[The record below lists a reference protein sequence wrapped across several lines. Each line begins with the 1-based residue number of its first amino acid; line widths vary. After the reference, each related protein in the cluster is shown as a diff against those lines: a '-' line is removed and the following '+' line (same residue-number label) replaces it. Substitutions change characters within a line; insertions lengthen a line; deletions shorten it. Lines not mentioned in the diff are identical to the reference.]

1 MKTQS
6 PDGSCLVE
14 KNPLFDWTV
23 GLTLLILLAWTV
35 YEFSVFS
42 AERTARIH
50 TQATATTTQ
59 LRDEI
64 GSLLKRVTAE
74 GQRLAKLFGE
84 NDYSA
89 DEVRKLLKES
99 SLSVAEIQGVTA
111 AFEPFGLNKKP
122 RLYAPYYDKSSQAY
136 LQVEESYDYSKAG
149 SLKTTWN

>member
-1 MKTQS
+1 MLKKI
-6 PDGSCLVE
+6 LY
-14 KNPLFDWTV
+14 LI

-42 AERTARIH
+42 AERTASIRR
-50 TQATATTTQ
+50 QATATQ

>member
-1 MKTQS
+1 MLKKI
-6 PDGSCLVE
+6 LY
-14 KNPLFDWTV
+14 LI

-42 AERTARIH
+42 AERTASIRR
-50 TQATATTTQ
+50 QATATQ

-99 SLSVAEIQGVTA
+99 SLSVAEIQGVTV

-136 LQVEESYDYSKAG
+136 LQVEESYNYSKAG

>member
-1 MKTQS
+1 MLKKI
-6 PDGSCLVE
+6 LY
-14 KNPLFDWTV
+14 LI
-23 GLTLLILLAWTV
+23 GLTLLALLTWTV

-64 GSLLKRVTAE
+64 SSLLERVTAE

-99 SLSVAEIQGVTA
+99 SLSVAEI
-111 AFEPFGLNKKP
+111 
-122 RLYAPYYDKSSQAY
+122 
-136 LQVEESYDYSKAG
+136 
-149 SLKTTWN
+149 